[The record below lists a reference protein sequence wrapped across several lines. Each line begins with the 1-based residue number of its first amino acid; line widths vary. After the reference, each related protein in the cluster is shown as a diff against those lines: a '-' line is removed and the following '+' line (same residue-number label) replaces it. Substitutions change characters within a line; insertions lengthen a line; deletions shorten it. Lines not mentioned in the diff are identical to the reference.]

1 MPEIH
6 PTNEPALEHRAR
18 RRTGPPARASIADVV
33 ALVERAA
40 GVPDGLVLLERA
52 PLECIA
58 VLLGV
63 DPRVIERARAALEDP
78 AVREE
83 AARAFQHAAGRR
95 AAGTAPVAAPPQP
108 PRDPEALIRAA
119 RQRADG
125 LALLLSASPEA
136 AAIAF
141 GVHPDLVHGARQV
154 AARDGAAGD
163 VEGA

>member
-1 MPEIH
+1 MPDL
-6 PTNEPALEHRAR
+6 PTTQLAQDHRAR
-18 RRTGPPARASIADVV
+18 RRAGPPARASLPDVL

-40 GVPDGLVLLERA
+40 RVSDGLALLERA

-63 DPRVIERARAALEDP
+63 DPGTIERARAALEDP
-78 AVREE
+78 AIHDE
-83 AARAFQHAAGRR
+83 AVRAFQGAAGRR
-95 AAGTAPVAAPPQP
+95 AAADAVAAPARP
-108 PRDPEALIRAA
+108 PRDPEALILAA
-119 RQRADG
+119 RGRPDG
-125 LALLLSASPEA
+125 LALLFSASPEA

-154 AARDGAAGD
+154 AARDDDAGD